1 MAHLL
6 EEQLSVTIRLK
17 FVPGGGS
24 SKEANLY
31 ASRANTN
38 DLKLIGTSGSIQI
51 AFEFEGNAPA
61 VPS

>member
-1 MAHLL
+1 MAQLL
-6 EEQLSVTIRLK
+6 EEQLGVTIRLK

-24 SKEANLY
+24 PKEANLY
-31 ASRANTN
+31 ASRAKPN

-51 AFEFEGNAPA
+51 AFEFEENAPA